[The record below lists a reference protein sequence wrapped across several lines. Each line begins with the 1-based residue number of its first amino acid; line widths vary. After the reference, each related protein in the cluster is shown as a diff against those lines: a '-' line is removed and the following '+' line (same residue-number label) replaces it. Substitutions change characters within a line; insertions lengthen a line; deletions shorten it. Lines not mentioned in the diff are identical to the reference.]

1 MNIIPNH
8 LMACRLNDAASSMAK
23 VTAGSYHE
31 LRSKHPQAFAIKRE
45 RGGFSGLVSL
55 PGHEPDPYSAGANE
69 IEQEVCH
76 GEKLENPEADR
87 SEAGGEARAMD
98 SIDACRDKADAG
110 RVIGTCTICLEPI
123 NPHCGCIPF

>member
-23 VTAGSYHE
+23 VTASSYHE

-69 IEQEVCH
+69 IEQEVQH
-76 GEKLENPEADR
+76 VPELENSA
-87 SEAGGEARAMD
+87 
-98 SIDACRDKADAG
+98 ID
-110 RVIGTCTICLEPI
+110 
-123 NPHCGCIPF
+123 